1 MSTHIWTIQK
11 WHEYYDDS
19 HRSGL
24 RFVIQKGVDDEV
36 RRACKEFGVWLR
48 REYYFPKRVPVYVK
62 NSKRI
67 KARDGDM
74 CTGIFWGSEDRDDEP
89 YIRAA
94 AGDYYELLE
103 KWGKDNALGAIL
115 GTIAHELMHYFQ
127 WINNIKLTPIGE
139 ERQAT
144 RYQGFIIDEY
154 AETREHP

>member
-11 WHEYYDDS
+11 WQEYYDDS
-19 HRSGL
+19 HSSGL

-74 CTGIFWGSEDRDDEP
+74 CTGIFFGPDNRDDEP

-103 KWGKDNALGAIL
+103 KWGKDNALGTIL
-115 GTIAHELMHYFQ
+115 GTIAHELTHYFQ
-127 WINNIKLTPIGE
+127 WVNDIKLTPIGE